1 MMQDSEPKSMNPRA
15 LLIGLLAGLA
25 SALLFAGLVTHA
37 LSAVGLA
44 FVAPVP
50 ILIASLGWG
59 STAGFVAAL
68 SAFGAVAGALGSV
81 YAGLSILLSVGL
93 PAAILG
99 HIAGLAQPIE
109 APAGWKDKG
118 PALLWFPLS
127 RILFATCLLAALGC
141 LAMGWLI
148 GYDPS
153 DLAPAVAQALSSEA
167 ASSVPPEQL
176 AELARFVVNV
186 IPYAQPAFLVLTLVV
201 CLFVS
206 AAIVRASGRLP
217 RPKDDIPASAGLP
230 RMALFAFA
238 FALAL
243 CFTGGSAALVG
254 AVFTGALGC
263 AFTLVGLAVMHRRSR
278 GRAARGLLLFTAYA
292 AIVLL
297 SIPLLAFLALG
308 LFETAKSPAQAADT
322 NQPR

>member
-1 MMQDSEPKSMNPRA
+1 MNPRA

-25 SALLFAGLVTHA
+25 SALLFAGLVTQA
-37 LSAVGLA
+37 SSAVALA

-81 YAGLSILLSVGL
+81 YAGLSILLSIGL
-93 PAAILG
+93 PSAVLG
-99 HIAGLAQPIE
+99 HVAGLAQPVE
-109 APAGWKDKG
+109 TPAGWKQPG
-118 PALLWFPLS
+118 PALLWFPLP
-127 RILFATCLLAALGC
+127 RILFAATLLAALAC
-141 LAMGWLI
+141 LTMGWLI
-148 GYDPS
+148 GYDPNELS
-153 DLAPAVAQALSSEA
+153 SVLTQALSAEA
-167 ASSVPPEQL
+167 GASVPPEQM
-176 AELARFVVNV
+176 AEFARFIITI
-186 IPYAQPAFLVLTLVV
+186 IPYAQPAILVLTLVV

-217 RPKDDIPASAGLP
+217 RPKDDIPANAGLP
-230 RMALFAFA
+230 RLALVAFA
-238 FALAL
+238 LALAL

-254 AVFTGALGC
+254 AVFVGALGC
-263 AFTLVGLAVMHRRSR
+263 GFTLVGLAVMHRRSR

-297 SIPLLAFLALG
+297 LIPLLAFLALG

-322 NQPR
+322 NQPS